1 MKKTLLFA
9 LAMLGNLAIAQ
20 VTLPYATSFD
30 SPALQTG
37 WVQYQ
42 KGATNASQWG
52 YSNSNPSSA
61 PMSLSHDYAPATG
74 ITLVDDWYISPAF
87 EIPNGGNL
95 DSVRY
100 MFSGFSVPGAGDT
113 VAIYLLQGSPDPD
126 LATKVLLFDFRDGE
140 YTADNT
146 YRTKTDLSL
155 DAYSGMSYIAFR
167 YRNSDVGTYWL
178 TVHFDDVSISGNTAS
193 VSDLSSG
200 ETIKAYPNPTT
211 GELFIENA
219 SNQIESIQITD
230 ARGAVQLNMNDIQHE
245 LVKLDLSHLGSGI
258 YFVEVQ
264 SQEGIVSKR
273 IRVE

>member
-1 MKKTLLFA
+1 MQLVLTVLLYKQVGFNIKKEPPMLLN
-9 LAMLGNLAIAQ
+9 GAIQIPTQ
-20 VTLPYATSFD
+20 VP
-30 SPALQTG
+30 
-37 WVQYQ
+37 
-42 KGATNASQWG
+42 
-52 YSNSNPSSA
+52 

-193 VSDLSSG
+193 VSDLSSV
-200 ETIKAYPNPTT
+200 ETIKAYPNPTK

-219 SNQIESIQITD
+219 SNQIESIQIIDT
-230 ARGAVQLNMNDIQHE
+230 RGAVQLNMNDIQHE